1 MCGLSGEF
9 IPVDPHMRRRAGGSL
24 DTDSLTTG
32 THAHRGEVQQ
42 ARPLEGVFSPISFK
56 PALHQADIKLTVWK
70 RLFRKVLPG
79 EASNCYPPN
88 SSTIPRGI

>member
-1 MCGLSGEF
+1 MQNS
-9 IPVDPHMRRRAGGSL
+9 P
-24 DTDSLTTG
+24 TTG
-32 THAHRGEVQQ
+32 TRSHRAEVQQ

-79 EASNCYPPN
+79 EASNCYLPN
-88 SSTIPRGI
+88 SSMVPRGTERPGSGEEM